1 MVNST
6 DKDIADAVFKAS
18 NIKTKYKTKQEPK
31 IIYRNGVLKDN
42 LLKGWVTIIT
52 PPRIRAVIANLITVT
67 TMGDKLFIIKL
78 PSAND
83 PAISAEKHNIARWPL
98 SSWVI

>member
-42 LLKGWVTIIT
+42 LLKG
-52 PPRIRAVIANLITVT
+52 
-67 TMGDKLFIIKL
+67 
-78 PSAND
+78 
-83 PAISAEKHNIARWPL
+83 
-98 SSWVI
+98 